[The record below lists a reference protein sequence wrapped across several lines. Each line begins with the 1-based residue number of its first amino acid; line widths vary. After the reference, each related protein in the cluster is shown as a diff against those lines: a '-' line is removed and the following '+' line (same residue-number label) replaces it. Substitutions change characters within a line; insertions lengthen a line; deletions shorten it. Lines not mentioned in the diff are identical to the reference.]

1 MTLCIDT
8 AEVTSRWKRF
18 KKTFGPITPNGRV
31 EAFVTPTATQVVA
44 GLGRDRYARELRQL
58 RHPCRV
64 PNIFI
69 NYFEIWQGHTQP
81 QQFVLDKAY
90 FHLDTPLGDGRASE
104 EILAIHCDALA
115 KGGEVAFSYKRG
127 PHLHVSGKQE
137 GYQQGAHRALSKRFR
152 PHMLGYRCLL
162 ECVFRN
168 RKNDWRRNLAAT
180 CKGVMIFWW
189 QRVFR
194 LCHGLSPSTSTPM
207 PAR

>member
-1 MTLCIDT
+1 MTLCIDS

-127 PHLHVSGKQE
+127 PHLHVSGNKRDISK
-137 GYQQGAHRALSKRFR
+137 AHIAL
-152 PHMLGYRCLL
+152 CLSDL
-162 ECVFRN
+162 DRTCSDIDAYWSAFSGIVKMIGDEILPQ
-168 RKNDWRRNLAAT
+168 LAKA
-180 CKGVMIFWW
+180 
-189 QRVFR
+189 
-194 LCHGLSPSTSTPM
+194 
-207 PAR
+207 